1 MGALSSESHEIC
13 ECCNKLKRD
22 CRLYTLQNGEAA
34 WVCKKCR
41 SGKGK

>member
-1 MGALSSESHEIC
+1 MSTISGVKEEVC
-13 ECCNKLKRD
+13 ECCNRLKP

-41 SGKGK
+41 KGKKS